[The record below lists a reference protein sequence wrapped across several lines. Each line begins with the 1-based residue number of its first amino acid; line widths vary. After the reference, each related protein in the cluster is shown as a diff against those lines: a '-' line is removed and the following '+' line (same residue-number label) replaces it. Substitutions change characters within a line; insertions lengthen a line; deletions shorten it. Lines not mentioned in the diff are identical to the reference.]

1 MANPANTTAYR
12 LNDGRV
18 AVNVT
23 EAKTL
28 TVDDSGYVQN
38 VIVDGVIVTL
48 PATATI
54 GAWTV
59 RNGGAAPSGAATGAA
74 SDGTVG
80 LSVSPNASD
89 KIQGGV
95 SGVATDNKDIVNTKA
110 TARIGDEVSIINVA
124 EVNGPIV
131 TAIRGKWAREA

>member
-12 LNDGRV
+12 LSDGRI

-23 EAKTL
+23 ENKTL

-38 VIVDGVIVTL
+38 VIVDGVVVTL
-48 PATATI
+48 PATASL
-54 GAWTV
+54 GAWII
-59 RNGGAAPSGAATGAA
+59 RNGGAAPSGAAAGAI

-80 LSVSPNASD
+80 LYVSPNASD

-95 SGVATDNKDIVNTKA
+95 AGTATDNKDLINVKSTS
-110 TARIGDEVSIINVA
+110 RVGDEVAILNVG
-124 EVNGPIV
+124 ETNGPLV
-131 TAIRGKWAREA
+131 SAIRGKWTREA